1 MIKLY
6 TLILIFTILMGGQT
20 TPLHVNSEQKDVY
33 VDLGSWYLYDTGN
46 ETITEFKLLEDPAG
60 NTHNTSSSK
69 VDWVQDNYTT
79 GVQYSDWRYD
89 KTSGFLIGINNIAD
103 ITIISKTNETQ
114 IRNITVNG
122 WKLFTFKEFKN
133 TSNMVFEFFGSSNIT
148 YSKGYQN
155 PRATYDEDFINGT
168 SELLIGKSQDF
179 VLNNETVKVNFFQY
193 ITKRDISISY
203 IEFPL
208 YNTTSTTKFGEYR
221 QTIENY
227 YNGTTIVYPKRID
240 NNFVEEIY
248 EGYFAPSLFRVVN
261 STWYRR
267 LGFIENGLQLNSE
280 PTIQIIE
287 TKTLEDYHIVLSEPL
302 EETVSSSTSNTI
314 STPSTTSIISTTPT
328 PTTQTTSED
337 SNLSIL
343 GLSLLILIP
352 IIIKIKKKY

>member
-20 TPLHVNSEQKDVY
+20 TSLYVNGEQKDVY

-46 ETITEFKLLEDPAG
+46 ETITEFKSLKDPAG

-69 VDWVQDNYTT
+69 VDWIQDEYVNGT
-79 GVQYSDWRYD
+79 QFSDWRYD
-89 KTSGFLIGINNIAD
+89 KDSGFLIGINDVANI
-103 ITIISKTNETQ
+103 TVISKTNQ
-114 IRNITVNG
+114 SQVRNIIGDG
-122 WKLFTFKEFKN
+122 WKLFTFTDFVN
-133 TSNMVFEFFGSSNIT
+133 TSNMIFEAFWNATIT
-148 YSKGYQN
+148 YSYN
-155 PRATYDEDFINGT
+155 ALNRATYDEQFTNGT
-168 SELLIGKSQDF
+168 SELIIGKVQDF

-193 ITKRDISISY
+193 VTKRDISINY
-203 IEFPL
+203 VETPNVNYTI
-208 YNTTSTTKFGEYR
+208 TTKSGEYT
-221 QTIENY
+221 QLIEHY
-227 YNGTTIVYPKRID
+227 KNGTTVIYPKQSD
-240 NNFVEEIY
+240 NHFVEEIY

-267 LGFIENGLQLNSE
+267 LGIIENGLQLNSE

-314 STPSTTSIISTTPT
+314 STPSTTTLISTMPT

-337 SNLSIL
+337 SNISIL